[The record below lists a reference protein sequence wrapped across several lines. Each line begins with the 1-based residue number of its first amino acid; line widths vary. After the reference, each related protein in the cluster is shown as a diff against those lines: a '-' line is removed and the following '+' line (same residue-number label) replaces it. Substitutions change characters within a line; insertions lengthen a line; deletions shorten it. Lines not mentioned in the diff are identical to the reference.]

1 MKYDAARCREACRH
15 ICHEIV
21 RPLARRYYAS
31 ETLEIAVKDDASIVS
46 EADRALERA
55 IRDYLAREFP
65 DYGVIGEEL
74 EARAPRARYV
84 WTIDPIDG
92 TEAFVAGLPLFGTL
106 LALID
111 QTDAAARV
119 PVLGA
124 IYMPVQE
131 WLVIGDGN
139 ETTLNERRIDMRE
152 AGVSGRPRLLLG
164 DLSELERKLSRV
176 RYENL
181 LRLVPRFRSTHTW
194 GDCYGHVAM
203 LTGKAHARVDFDL
216 GLDDIAPL
224 EPIFRGAGGTV
235 TTCDGVALS
244 QAFSAGP
251 DLSERSLSFD
261 TICAATHDLH
271 AGIVETIRNA
281 QKR

>member
-1 MKYDAARCREACRH
+1 MTYDAAACRHACRH

-31 ETLEIAVKDDASIVS
+31 ETLEIAVKDDTSIVS
-46 EADRALERA
+46 EADRDLERA
-55 IRDYLAREFP
+55 IRDYLTREFP
-65 DYGVIGEEL
+65 ECGVIGEEL
-74 EARAPRARYV
+74 EAQAPNARYV

-124 IYMPVQE
+124 IYMPVQD
-131 WLVIGDGN
+131 WLVVGDGT
-139 ETTLNERRIDMRE
+139 ETTLNGRRIDMR
-152 AGVSGRPRLLLG
+152 ATRVSGRPRLLLG
-164 DLSELERKLSRV
+164 DLSELERKLSRA

-235 TTCDGVALS
+235 TTCDGLSLS
-244 QAFSAGP
+244 QAMSGAG
-251 DLSERSLSFD
+251 DLSERSLAFD
-261 TICAATHDLH
+261 TICAATRELH
-271 AGIVETIRNA
+271 ADIVSAVRNG
-281 QKR
+281 